1 MSTTIR
7 VLVAAIA
14 ALAMVS
20 WLVGRVGKRH
30 ENRLAPA
37 TAIVMRLC
45 LGVALSLL
53 AASAATRGGTAW
65 IEFSLFAL
73 GALWFFAMAGVLI
86 WRVATGELEE
96 AGGE

>member
-1 MSTTIR
+1 MSTTVR

-20 WLVGRVGKRH
+20 WLVGRVGERH

-37 TAIVMRLC
+37 SAIVMRLC

-53 AASAATRGGTAW
+53 AASAATRSGNAW

-73 GALWFFAMAGVLI
+73 GALWFFAIAGVLI
-86 WRVATGELEE
+86 WSVATGKLEK
-96 AGGE
+96 AGDD